1 MPAPLVSV
9 LMPAYNAAATL
20 AAALESLR
28 VQTLDDFEVVA
39 VDDGS
44 NDDTGRILEAW
55 QPLGP
60 RLRPF
65 RLAHQGLI
73 GALNHGLQQCRGRY
87 IARMDADDLCHPHR
101 LQEQVR
107 LLEEHPE
114 VSVAGSL
121 VETFP
126 REQVGQGFR
135 LYEEWLN
142 RLVTDADIRREIFI
156 ESPIPHPSA
165 MLRRQ
170 ELLDLGGYE
179 ERGWPEDYDLW
190 LRYAAAGRVFAKVPQ
205 VLLYWREHP
214 ARLTHTDSRYSVE
227 NFLRAKAHYLLQG
240 PLRQRDAVFVWGA
253 GKTGRRLSKHL
264 IRGGCCLAAFVDID
278 PGKIGKRLRQVP
290 IADASELPHLWQQAR
305 RPLLLA
311 AVSSRGA
318 RALIRQEMARLGLA
332 EGADFLCV
340 A

>member
-1 MPAPLVSV
+1 
-9 LMPAYNAAATL
+9 MPAYNAAATL

-28 VQTLDDFEVVA
+28 VQTLDGFEVVA

-55 QPLGP
+55 QPLEP

-170 ELLDLGGYE
+170 EILELGGYE

-227 NFLRAKAHYLLQG
+227 NFLRAKAHCQRGRAAAPVAAGAAPPAAGRGVLARG
-240 PLRQRDAVFVWGA
+240 PRPDPPGNGA
-253 GKTGRRLSKHL
+253 PGSGGGNGLPVCGVRRRAAPGYQPGRLPDSP
-264 IRGGCCLAAFVDID
+264 GCGRPD
-278 PGKIGKRLRQVP
+278 PPTTRKEP
-290 IADASELPHLWQQAR
+290 T
-305 RPLLLA
+305 
-311 AVSSRGA
+311 
-318 RALIRQEMARLGLA
+318 
-332 EGADFLCV
+332 
-340 A
+340 